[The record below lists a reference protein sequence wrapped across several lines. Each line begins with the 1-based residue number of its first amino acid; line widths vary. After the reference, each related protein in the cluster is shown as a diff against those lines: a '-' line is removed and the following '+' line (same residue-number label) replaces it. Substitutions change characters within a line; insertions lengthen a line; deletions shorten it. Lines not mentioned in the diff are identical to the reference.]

1 MTDVTWELGGT
12 PAAGAT
18 EVRIANLALMRVGVT
33 HLIESLDEATTEA
46 RACKA
51 AYVPARDEV
60 LASHRWKFATR
71 RAQLARIPD
80 LEVKGWRGA
89 FALPADFLADVDEWA
104 GTRTPSA
111 GQRARYALEHGPDG
125 MVLLSDDDSP
135 ELRYVARVSN
145 AIRYPPLFVEAMA
158 WRLACDLVLAL
169 PVKPHLGPMC
179 FQRYQVAL
187 STAIAADLR
196 AGQEDEPPESEFIRV
211 RG

>member
-33 HLIESLDEATTEA
+33 HLIDSLDEATTEA

-60 LASHRWKFATR
+60 LTSHRWTFATR
-71 RAQLARIPD
+71 RAQLAAVAGA
-80 LEVKGWRGA
+80 EVKGWRGV
-89 FALPADFLADVDEWA
+89 FALPSDYLQDIDLWA
-104 GTRTPSA
+104 GMRTPSA
-111 GQRARYALEHGPDG
+111 SQRARYGIEHGPEG
-125 MVLLSDDDSP
+125 QVLLTDEEAP

-145 AIRYPPLFVEAMA
+145 ALRYPPLFVEAMA

-169 PVKPHLGPMC
+169 PVKPQLGPMC
-179 FQRYQVAL
+179 FDRYRMAL
-187 STAIAADLR
+187 SSAIAADLR